1 MSASRPVY
9 STDKGRL
16 CPACRNAV
24 TDCSCKAQ
32 AAAARP
38 GDGKAPGDRVLGD
51 RVRVRRETKGR
62 KGKGVSVIEGLPLNA
77 AELAALAKQ
86 LKTRCGSGGAVKNG
100 TIEIQGDHRPVIIEF
115 LKSQGIAARLAGG

>member
-16 CPACRNAV
+16 CPICLNAV
-24 TDCSCKAQ
+24 SACTCKAQ
-32 AAAARP
+32 AAALPA
-38 GDGKAPGDRVLGD
+38 GDGKVK
-51 RVRVRRETKGR
+51 VRRETKGR
-62 KGKGVSVIEGLPLNA
+62 KGKGVCIVEGLALNA
-77 AELAALAKQ
+77 AELDALAKQ

-115 LKSQGIAARLAGG
+115 LASKDIAAKLAGG